1 MSTIFADKFKNTSG
15 GNPIQINQLR
25 GIDTAGSITVQGEGN
40 ATTNLQQGLAKVWAE
55 MNGTS
60 TISLDDS
67 FNVGGV
73 TDNGTGQYTFTYSN
87 AFSTG
92 NNSVQGTSNAVH
104 TQGYDSQTTYA
115 ELRTYGSA
123 TSAFDTSRT
132 NLAVFGDL
140 A

>member
-1 MSTIFADKFKNTSG
+1 MSSQLNVDTIVDKAGSGGTNVKVANTSTYVSDG
-15 GNPIQINQLR
+15 GAVTQN
-25 GIDTAGSITVQGEGN
+25 TV
-40 ATTNLQQGLAKVWAE
+40 QGLAKVWAE
-55 MNGTS
+55 LNGTG
-60 TISLDDS
+60 TISLDDN
-67 FNVGGV
+67 FNVGSV
-73 TDNGTGQYTFTYSN
+73 TDNGTGDYRFTYSN
-87 AFSTG
+87 AFSSS

-104 TQGYDSQTTYA
+104 TQAYDSQTTYA

>member
-1 MSTIFADKFKNTSG
+1 MASILRVNTITDASSNNSTATSTIHQG
-15 GNPIQINQLR
+15 
-25 GIDTAGSITVQGEGN
+25 TAK
-40 ATTNLQQGLAKVWAE
+40 AWAE
-55 MNGTS
+55 LNGTS
-60 TISLDDS
+60 TISLDDN
-67 FNVGGV
+67 FNVGSV
-73 TDNGTGQYTFTYSN
+73 TDNGTGDYRFTYSN
-87 AFSTG
+87 AFSTS

-104 TQGYDSQTTYA
+104 TQAYDSQTTYA

>member
-1 MSTIFADKFKNTSG
+1 
-15 GNPIQINQLR
+15 
-25 GIDTAGSITVQGEGN
+25 
-40 ATTNLQQGLAKVWAE
+40 